1 MEVPEFVEIEFSMPF
16 YEIYFETGSD
26 LDNQEPN
33 PIIFLQIAKYLS
45 INFDADFLYN
55 KYVFTQINQGDIYI
69 YLAKNE
75 NIFLFFDLYK
85 PADDQMAMIRIG
97 FRIRS
102 EDLTIIK
109 EKLMEIYFRSP
120 PRSAFQEDYFN
131 QNLLRIKNNLI
142 PNSTRI
148 IHIIK

>member
-45 INFDADFLYN
+45 INFDAYFLYN

-75 NIFLFFDLYK
+75 NIFLFLDLYK

>member
-1 MEVPEFVEIEFSMPF
+1 MEIPEFVEIEFSLPF

-69 YLAKNE
+69 YLAKDE

-85 PADDQMAMIRIG
+85 PADDQMTMIRIG